1 MSRVGVGIVGAGV
14 ISEQYL
20 RNLTRFPDF
29 DVRFVADLDVERA
42 AARAEAFGVRRS
54 GTPDELLA
62 DPDMEIVVNLT
73 FPAAHVDVGM
83 QALEAGKHVW
93 IEKPFAVDRAGAERL
108 LSTAAASDLRLAG
121 APDTWLGTGLQ
132 NSRRLVDGGIVD
144 RPTAA
149 SALFVSAGP
158 ESWHPNPD
166 FYYQPG
172 GGPLLDMAPYYL
184 SALVQ
189 LLGPISRVSAFAS
202 SAREERVIGSGPR
215 EGERIPVQTPT
226 HYVAV
231 VEFVAGAVA
240 QAVFS
245 FDGHGHGNN
254 RHLSVSGSA
263 GHLELPDPN
272 EFDGASTLLS
282 PGQDPVVHTAETAGY
297 SRGVGVLELARA
309 IRSGVPERAGAG
321 LVGHVLDAIF
331 AIEESART
339 RSAVDVTST
348 VERADPL
355 PPGWDP
361 FARTLA

>member
-1 MSRVGVGIVGAGV
+1 MSRVGVGVVGAGV

-20 RNLTRFPDF
+20 RNLTAFPDVEVLF
-29 DVRFVADLDVERA
+29 IADLDVERA
-42 AARAEAFGVRRS
+42 AARAESFGVPRS

-62 DPDMEIVVNLT
+62 DPGVEIVVNLT
-73 FPAAHVDVGM
+73 FPAAHVEVGM
-83 QALEAGKHVW
+83 RALEAGKHVW

-108 LSTAAASDLRLAG
+108 LSTAASSGLRLAG
-121 APDTWLGTGLQ
+121 APDTWLGPGLQ
-132 NSRRLVDGGIVD
+132 NARRLIDDGVIG

-149 SALFVSAGP
+149 SAIFQSAGP
-158 ESWHPNPD
+158 EPWHPNPD

-189 LLGPISRVSAFAS
+189 MLGPISRVSALAS
-202 SAREERVIGSGPR
+202 SDREERIIGSGPR
-215 EGERIPVQTPT
+215 EGERIPVLTPT

-231 VEFVAGAVA
+231 VEFASGAVA
-240 QAVFS
+240 HAVFS

-254 RHLSVSGSA
+254 RALSVSGSA

-272 EFDGASTLLS
+272 EFDGASTFLA
-282 PGQDPVVHTAETAGY
+282 PGQEAAVHPAESAGF

-309 IRSGVPERAGAG
+309 VRNGEPERAGAG

-331 AIEESART
+331 AIEESARS
-339 RSAVDVTST
+339 RSAVEVAST
-348 VERADPL
+348 VERATPL

-361 FARTLA
+361 FASTLT